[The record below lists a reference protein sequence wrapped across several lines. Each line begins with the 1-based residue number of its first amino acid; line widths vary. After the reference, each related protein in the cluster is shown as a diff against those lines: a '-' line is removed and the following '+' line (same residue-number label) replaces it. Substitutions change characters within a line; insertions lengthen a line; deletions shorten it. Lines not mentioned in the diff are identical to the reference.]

1 MISAWQSKAPAVVL
15 LKEQHDAI
23 TQRLRSEIPFGTMA
37 TTDEIRAQILEA
49 YEEEGLREFAE
60 SFLSAVEAAPRVLGK

>member
-1 MISAWQSKAPAVVL
+1 
-15 LKEQHDAI
+15 
-23 TQRLRSEIPFGTMA
+23 MA